1 MSRKKRI
8 DRETDADVD
17 MTPMLDIV
25 FILLIFF
32 IVTTSFVKELAIEVN
47 KSENKSTKA
56 SISSSIYI
64 EITAQEQ
71 IWLRYGNKPKR
82 LIDLQRVQ
90 ANIERALAEIDT
102 QNVIIKA
109 DAEVKHQL
117 VFTVMDH
124 IKATSNLKINIM
136 SID

>member
-1 MSRKKRI
+1 MSRKKLI

-32 IVTTSFVKELAIEVN
+32 IVTTSFVKELAIEAN
-47 KSENKSTKA
+47 KSQKNEGKV
-56 SISSSIYI
+56 SSSNSIYI

-71 IWLRYGNKPKR
+71 IWLSYANKPKR
-82 LIDLQRVQ
+82 LVDLERVE
-90 ANIERALAEIDT
+90 ANIERALAEQET

-109 DAEVKHQL
+109 DYQVRHEV

-124 IKATSNLKINIM
+124 IKATSDLQINIM
-136 SID
+136 TVD

>member
-1 MSRKKRI
+1 
-8 DRETDADVD
+8 

-47 KSENKSTKA
+47 KSENNSAKVSVNSA
-56 SISSSIYI
+56 IYI

-82 LIDLQRVQ
+82 LIDLERVE
-90 ANIERALAEIDT
+90 ANIERALAEVDT

-109 DAEVKHQL
+109 DAQVKHKL
-117 VFTVMDH
+117 VFSVMDH

-136 SID
+136 SVD

>member
-1 MSRKKRI
+1 MY
-8 DRETDADVD
+8 RETDADVD

-47 KSENKSTKA
+47 KSENNSAKVSVNSA
-56 SISSSIYI
+56 IYI

-82 LIDLQRVQ
+82 LIDLERVE
-90 ANIERALAEIDT
+90 ANIERALAEVDT

-109 DAEVKHQL
+109 DAQVKHKL
-117 VFTVMDH
+117 VFSVMDH

-136 SID
+136 SVD